1 MRKIKKQL
9 YYNLEIETRIEI
21 SVIRR
26 QTVFLNF
33 EIFNDMVDALI
44 HFDMFG
50 DASHVT
56 DLFLTFCEIHFDP
69 LGKCS
74 SKISSR
80 A

>member
-44 HFDMFG
+44 HFDIFW

-56 DLFLTFCEIHFDP
+56 SFYFLIH
-69 LGKCS
+69 LEVTEKVCS
-74 SKISSR
+74 FLPYES
-80 A
+80 